1 MITSVQTPTFKGY
14 VPVQFYAKNPANGK
28 YGPVQK
34 RENIKKCQSFV
45 VRNLNGTAK
54 NNRNEDFVD
63 FYKQYDSDYCA
74 IPAVHSIYDDNR
86 PIVHMVTG
94 KDVDRVKEMAKPLG
108 KAKADS
114 LEAFGHTGAFEVYQT
129 GREYYRGVHNFI
141 KNSCRHLKSDDDN
154 QNLMLRVYF
163 DPVYG
168 KKGQFKGF
176 NFVNARF
183 LKEQG

>member
-1 MITSVQTPTFKGY
+1 MISSVQSPAFKGY
-14 VPVQFYAKNPANGK
+14 VPVQFFAKNPANGK

-34 RENIKKCQSFV
+34 RDNIKKCQSFV

-54 NNRNEDFVD
+54 NNKNENFVD
-63 FYKQYDSDYCA
+63 FYKQYDSDYRSVR
-74 IPAVHSIYDDNR
+74 AVHSVYDDNR
-86 PIVHMVTG
+86 PIVHMITG
-94 KDVDRVKEMAKPLG
+94 KDVDKVREMAKPIG

-114 LEAFGHTGAFEVYQT
+114 LDAFGHTGSFEVYQT
-129 GREYYRGVHNFI
+129 GRDYYRDVHNFI
-141 KNSCRHLKSDDDN
+141 KHSCKRLKSDND
-154 QNLMLRVYF
+154 QNLTLRVYF

-183 LKEQG
+183 IEEQA